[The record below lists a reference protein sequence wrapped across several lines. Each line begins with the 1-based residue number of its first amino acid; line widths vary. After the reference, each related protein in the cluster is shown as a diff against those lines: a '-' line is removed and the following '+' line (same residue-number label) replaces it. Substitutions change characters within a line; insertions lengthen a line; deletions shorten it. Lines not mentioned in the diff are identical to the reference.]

1 MKTIASNKHRVT
13 PFNIRTGA
21 KAPHFLVDAPQ
32 AQKRDETHK
41 MAREEFKGRSS
52 LAHYDNWDLEI
63 EKI

>member
-1 MKTIASNKHRVT
+1 MKAVASNKHRVT

-21 KAPHFLVDAPQ
+21 KAPYFLVDAPQ

-41 MAREEFKGRSS
+41 MAKEEFKNRSS
-52 LAHYDNWDLEI
+52 LNKYENWSLDI